1 LLVQILKS
9 KGNQDQFSFNE
20 RIEEAL
26 GDTNKQLERL
36 ETALAGLPSSSE
48 GLPEAITQP
57 VNKAKASIEE
67 GTKLLLQ
74 SQKHI
79 RLADRSEFGWRFV
92 KEYESDQ
99 LADNE
104 DDEKRI
110 IKAEKAAEKKL
121 AVAKKKK
128 LSASGL
134 TSQGVGARAAIT
146 NSSSR
151 SWYGQQ
157 GGPGGNFSGAVR
169 AARFQAQSYVGQRG
183 QGSFR
188 PIGPCFRCGEMGHL
202 QNVCPKLAPPYPLI
216 VDFVD
221 GEGCGEHPER
231 ETNV

>member
-128 LSASGL
+128 LSVNRF
-134 TSQGVGARAAIT
+134 TSQGVDTRAATSKFIFSAVT
-146 NSSSR
+146 HGII
-151 SWYGQQ
+151 GQ
-157 GGPGGNFSGAVR
+157 
-169 AARFQAQSYVGQRG
+169 
-183 QGSFR
+183 
-188 PIGPCFRCGEMGHL
+188 H
-202 QNVCPKLAPPYPLI
+202 
-216 VDFVD
+216 
-221 GEGCGEHPER
+221 
-231 ETNV
+231 